1 MIHELLIN
9 ILQDAV
15 LLFILILAWK
25 LLGRTDRPAAV
36 MFFMLGTISLLL
48 DDCYWIAYD
57 LIRPETRMPF
67 AANEIGEMAIFLLLA
82 ATLTTLIPRAGA
94 IYIKERVLSVAFVAA
109 SVALWI
115 GWSGEWLQD
124 IIGGIAFGYLF
135 CVTVR
140 VMKQT
145 GALTPAWWR
154 GIWTG
159 LALLVFLEAMTF
171 FVPQRIRGIFELAGY
186 ILMAATMVLL
196 LLKAVILAAKKTEP
210 RQQVAISFAGFV
222 WSMSCMYMSSGGWYL
237 SAMIIGTLALP
248 LMLYALKK
256 EVAV

>member
-1 MIHELLIN
+1 MR
-9 ILQDAV
+9 
-15 LLFILILAWK
+15 K
-25 LLGRTDRPAAV
+25 LRVGLSRKAASRAARRSYANFT
-36 MFFMLGTISLLL
+36 MRYFAADIDSFLYYYLNGKEAL
-48 DDCYWIAYD
+48 DDARIVKVDSLEGCV
-57 LIRPETRMPF
+57 TH
-67 AANEIGEMAIFLLLA
+67 AADLA
-82 ATLTTLIPRAGA
+82 AIDFAGIGLGIPRAGA
-94 IYIKERVLSVAFVAA
+94 IYIKERVLSVAFAAA

-135 CVTVR
+135 CVTIR

-159 LALLVFLEAMTF
+159 LALLGFLEAMTF

-237 SAMIIGTLALP
+237 SAMIMGTLALP
-248 LMLYALKK
+248 LMLNALKK